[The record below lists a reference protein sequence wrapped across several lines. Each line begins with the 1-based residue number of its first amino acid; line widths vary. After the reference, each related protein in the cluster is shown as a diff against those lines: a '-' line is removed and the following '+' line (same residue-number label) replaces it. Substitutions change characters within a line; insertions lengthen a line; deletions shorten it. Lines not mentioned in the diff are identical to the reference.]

1 MATGIQMS
9 RSTKTAAGTK
19 DRVTIGGDLCP
30 INANGSPCAR
40 GDAEA
45 VFDGWLGA
53 FGNAGLFVVN
63 LETPLIERPIPIN
76 KSGPVIGAGRE
87 TAKML
92 LEVGIQAVSLAN
104 NHIMDHGTA
113 GLASTMATIDELG
126 VAFFGAGPD
135 LGCAQKILVREV
147 SGLRIGL
154 LGVTHHEF
162 SIAGPTTPG
171 AAPLDP
177 IEVYGQVAEQKRQLG
192 RASRPGPCWYG
203 ALPVSFPLGSGS
215 TAAPLW
221 TSARLWSFTS
231 TRNVPGL
238 WKGTRAHSS
247 STGRGTCCSIGRT
260 RRASGSKVFCW
271 TSS

>member
-1 MATGIQMS
+1 
-9 RSTKTAAGTK
+9 
-19 DRVTIGGDLCP
+19 
-30 INANGSPCAR
+30 
-40 GDAEA
+40 
-45 VFDGWLGA
+45 
-53 FGNAGLFVVN
+53 
-63 LETPLIERPIPIN
+63 
-76 KSGPVIGAGRE
+76 
-87 TAKML
+87 
-92 LEVGIQAVSLAN
+92 
-104 NHIMDHGTA
+104 
-113 GLASTMATIDELG
+113 
-126 VAFFGAGPD
+126 
-135 LGCAQKILVREV
+135 
-147 SGLRIGL
+147 
-154 LGVTHHEF
+154 
-162 SIAGPTTPG
+162 
-171 AAPLDP
+171 LDP